1 MIKWEIACTA
11 SNPGL
16 TWHIVGTQLMVA
28 INHSPEY
35 QKSYELGKVQGK
47 VQLQIFRDIMYFSV
61 DSLQ

>member
-16 TWHIVGTQLMVA
+16 TWHRVGTQLMVA
-28 INHSPEY
+28 INNSPEH
-35 QKSYELGKVQGK
+35 QKSYELGK
-47 VQLQIFRDIMYFSV
+47 VQLQIFRDIMYFNV